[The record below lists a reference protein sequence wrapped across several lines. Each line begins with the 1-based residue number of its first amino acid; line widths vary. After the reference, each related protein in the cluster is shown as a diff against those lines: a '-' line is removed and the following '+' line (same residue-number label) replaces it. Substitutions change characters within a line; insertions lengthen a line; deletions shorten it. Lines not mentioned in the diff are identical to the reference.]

1 MSVISRR
8 PMAAGLIAFSMVVSL
23 AAQDRELIVSSCEGA
38 SNVEV
43 TAICRVNSRWDDAN
57 LKMDPAIVEPILD
70 EEFVWVS
77 GAELRPKKAIV
88 DILRTTDVR
97 FSVYESP
104 EATVYLSS
112 TMAYVVGMQNR
123 QTRAPNEGPPQKW
136 RFTRTFVKRGG
147 QWLILSHHYTRL

>member
-1 MSVISRR
+1 MKVISRW
-8 PMAAGLIAFSMVVSL
+8 PMAAGLIACSALVSL
-23 AAQDRELIVSSCEGA
+23 EAQDAQLIVSSCEGA

-43 TAICRVNSRWDDAN
+43 TAICRVNAQWDDAN

-70 EEFVWVS
+70 DEFVWVS

-104 EATVYLSS
+104 EATVYLSGA
-112 TMAYVVGMQNR
+112 MAYVVGMQNR
-123 QTRAPNEGPPQKW
+123 QTRAPKEGPPQKW
-136 RFTRTFVKRGG
+136 RFTRAFVKRAGR
-147 QWLILSHHYTRL
+147 WLILSHHYTRL